1 MRQLPDASDPCGAFG
16 AVLRPVVLQQL
27 GANAAQEEHATPSRS
42 EDMAEGKS
50 SSTGTEGTP
59 MARRQ
64 RSNRRKCRTEKKR
77 GKALEASTW
86 WDVAEGAEGGVLQ
99 DCQEM
104 LPLSDQK
111 QHTQQ
116 LLLLQQ
122 SLLPSPLQ
130 PKPQLLN
137 FIRLYPGGP
146 PTPTAQL
153 AGHLLWLEAETVEGL
168 RLYITSTEN
177 GFCVSS
183 LRHCAYSAITAPDG
197 RCLPFSESA
206 DDFLFDTLAEL
217 LCAYSPAFATGQ
229 EQALSPEA
237 HLFGGMAPTA
247 AAVAAAHAGHRL
259 WNAEYAAV
267 LEALPPRDFAQCI
280 ASEKQ
285 SSKIAAEFREAAL
298 QGAVAL
304 RERQLLPY
312 GGRSMPSMK
321 TTAGDALKGLPAAA
335 VHQVYVHNNICL
347 MADSEL
353 FGCSCSIAEGTG
365 RCLDANDAVRE
376 AMRKAA
382 EAAEV
387 ARLCEDVG
395 LAAAA
400 ASSASAPAAFRG
412 ATGVAVPSVQEF
424 KAPGLMAVTVDYAGC
439 RILCQSIHEDLP
451 GVQSFYKVAAHEAE
465 QESQS
470 PCCTANTFATVGQ
483 ILGVKLPVNSK
494 TSPPQ
499 SLRHFFPL
507 DVAASRFGL
516 GETPAELAAAAAVAA
531 ARHTARAN
539 GEPAVVAAVAATAA
553 ATEELNAAAAAAGF
567 AQGPSHATECPEVR
581 PELLR
586 AFLLF
591 RKRQLA
597 HERLQQQEEHKTGG
611 DVEVRAESAAAPNVP
626 PTLEEELQLRLEE
639 VWRSQCRTTTKELLR
654 AASWFGSDSRGGING
669 FSRRVVRLQE
679 LTNDCCTDTLLRCM
693 ERARE
698 QQEALLETRRE
709 EIDRLRTALERQLEQ
724 REREEQHSTSTKQK
738 DTVQQ
743 QQEKL
748 LLQDNMTQQHQKRQE
763 TSKGN
768 EEGTDAA
775 RRPLD
780 TDSVAASE
788 IGEVAGTVPAGM
800 ATAALEGRA
809 GDVALLS
816 LLGEDVSLLQDCD
829 LATRAGSLAATACA
843 MAFPLPP
850 GVPEANRLLA
860 DAGTEALALDSELVS
875 KADRESLLLLSAYLR
890 QVAVPLAAKLLCAHY
905 PSSDLPLDSQGLK
918 AFIHSCGL
926 NCRHLGAIYRA
937 IQAMNPERA
946 ASLPEMLL
954 ERDIILRCAKSRI
967 NRHLS
972 TLTLGEVAPA
982 AAHLISCLFSAV
994 VLSSP
999 SQPAVNGSG
1008 TAMPNGAVAL
1018 RGGPTR
1024 ALGAV
1029 LEETPESFWEAIRRR
1044 AWTRFGQLL
1053 PGTPLQCI
1061 TLSSVAG
1068 RFVLLRSLCA
1078 ALGIQLR
1085 AEVIPR
1091 LYQQQQQKQ
1100 KVPKWLVLLQANEQ
1114 KLYMGDDTSEG
1125 SVVPHRQQAR
1135 SVLEGQHHGEQ
1146 VLQGGQCDS
1155 SSVSTNDFCSH
1166 LVKAEDITRIAPVP
1180 KGAHPPSHVVRA
1192 LLSAASH
1199 CCVFGSF
1206 DAALDLLQ
1214 QALCVAHQLSGATGH
1229 PLRSSPFPSHGGRD
1243 YLVLPLISPSSYSAD
1258 HVKPTGLTYMKYVLS
1273 WLCADAALREASTC
1287 YAAIGQLLG
1296 IVDDP
1301 LNACNNLQKCLILMD
1316 RRAGPDHP
1324 ITLDIHSALA
1334 HAFARLPGN
1343 QYTTRGLRHMQRAL
1357 LMLHTW
1363 TAGLAH
1369 PMLPLLLLGAS
1380 RCLLQQYQQLQKQNE
1395 REQAL
1400 ESAVRCL
1407 RAAEA
1412 ALDELQGCS
1421 PEYCAEVYTEL
1432 SWIYESIGDWRKALD
1447 WARSARGAFEKTT
1460 ADIGVL
1466 QEAEARMVR
1475 LTRSL
1480 VMQTQQQK
1488 LQQYQ
1493 RGLLV
1498 SRLRHATGL
1507 MRANNRVDVSA
1518 LLPCAGSS

>member
-1 MRQLPDASDPCGAFG
+1 MSSFLAPRHQIALVIYCSAF
-16 AVLRPVVLQQL
+16 
-27 GANAAQEEHATPSRS
+27 
-42 EDMAEGKS
+42 
-50 SSTGTEGTP
+50 
-59 MARRQ
+59 
-64 RSNRRKCRTEKKR
+64 
-77 GKALEASTW
+77 
-86 WDVAEGAEGGVLQ
+86 
-99 DCQEM
+99 
-104 LPLSDQK
+104 
-111 QHTQQ
+111 
-116 LLLLQQ
+116 LLQ
-122 SLLPSPLQ
+122 
-130 PKPQLLN
+130 
-137 FIRLYPGGP
+137 
-146 PTPTAQL
+146 
-153 AGHLLWLEAETVEGL
+153 
-168 RLYITSTEN
+168 
-177 GFCVSS
+177 
-183 LRHCAYSAITAPDG
+183 
-197 RCLPFSESA
+197 
-206 DDFLFDTLAEL
+206 
-217 LCAYSPAFATGQ
+217 Q

-387 ARLCEDVG
+387 ARL
-395 LAAAA
+395 
-400 ASSASAPAAFRG
+400 S
-412 ATGVAVPSVQEF
+412 
-424 KAPGLMAVTVDYAGC
+424 
-439 RILCQSIHEDLP
+439 
-451 GVQSFYKVAAHEAE
+451 
-465 QESQS
+465 
-470 PCCTANTFATVGQ
+470 
-483 ILGVKLPVNSK
+483 
-494 TSPPQ
+494 
-499 SLRHFFPL
+499 
-507 DVAASRFGL
+507 
-516 GETPAELAAAAAVAA
+516 
-531 ARHTARAN
+531 
-539 GEPAVVAAVAATAA
+539 ATAA

-1214 QALCVAHQLSGATGH
+1214 QALCVAHQLSGAVC
-1229 PLRSSPFPSHGGRD
+1229 S
-1243 YLVLPLISPSSYSAD
+1243 
-1258 HVKPTGLTYMKYVLS
+1258 
-1273 WLCADAALREASTC
+1273 EASTC